1 MKMSKQNTCDSIIK
15 DKILQVSRVL
25 SRKFKTRL
33 RDSLL
38 DTIWRSKIKKYAYE
52 SWPFKTLTG
61 PIATS
66 EIVIYYALSKLTK
79 RSDKL
84 F

>member
-1 MKMSKQNTCDSIIK
+1 MASHGPTNM
-15 DKILQVSRVL
+15 
-25 SRKFKTRL
+25 F
-33 RDSLL
+33 
-38 DTIWRSKIKKYAYE
+38 A
-52 SWPFKTLTG
+52 G

-66 EIVIYYALSKLTK
+66 EFEIPYALSKLTK